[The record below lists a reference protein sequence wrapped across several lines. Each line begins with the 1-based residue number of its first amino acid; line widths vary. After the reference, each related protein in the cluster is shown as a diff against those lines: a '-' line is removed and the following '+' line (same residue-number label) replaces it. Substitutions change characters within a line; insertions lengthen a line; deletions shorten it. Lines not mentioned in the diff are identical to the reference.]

1 MVAIACTTLW
11 GMSQYI
17 ILVNQTL
24 GMNYKNCHSHWIKS
38 LRIMLSQ
45 LANQKWSI
53 DVTIDQLNIEYEAN

>member
-24 GMNYKNCHSHWIKS
+24 GMNYKNGHSHWIKS

-53 DVTIDQLNIEYEAN
+53 DVTIDQLNIKYEAN

>member
-1 MVAIACTTLW
+1 
-11 GMSQYI
+11 MSQYI

-45 LANQKWSI
+45 LANQICSI